1 MENNPQTA
9 VPTAQQAGKTA
20 TNQASRWEAALIM
33 KTRASF
39 LDQTSIFFQV
49 IIDQAALSWVNTQH
63 MAEVGPVWSLI
74 SQAI

>member
-1 MENNPQTA
+1 MW
-9 VPTAQQAGKTA
+9 GY
-20 TNQASRWEAALIM
+20 ASRWEAALIM